1 MDSPVT
7 KIFTITG
14 KIQSHQTMH
23 CKPIQGVKTPPV
35 EFLHPGRVFNPT
47 LFILSAPENR
57 NFIGL
62 ISEFVTRFCISIIL
76 RKTMKRDRYVVFE
89 HSSRFIF
96 YFLNLIEYNSG
107 KKSQYLYG
115 EIGNY

>member
-1 MDSPVT
+1 
-7 KIFTITG
+7 
-14 KIQSHQTMH
+14 MH
-23 CKPIQGVKTPPV
+23 CKPVQGDENSPV
-35 EFLHPGRVFNPT
+35 AFLRPGGFLNPT
-47 LFILSAPENR
+47 LFIQSAPENR

-62 ISEFVTRFCISIIL
+62 ASAFVILFFISVIL

-96 YFLNLIEYNSG
+96 YFLTLIEFNSD